1 VYSTT
6 DTIRNVL
13 LKILPNASGIVKNQ
27 SFKVDDTFTESV
39 QWIPV
44 GFNDSTQLRVI
55 VMIQNEVTK
64 DIYQAA
70 YKDLENPSKILGIEE
85 EMIRG
90 TEFSLFPN
98 PADRIFR
105 LLFERPLRAETDW
118 IVFDQNGIQRLTGWI
133 RKNEEELVINVSHLP
148 AGVYFIQLFHNKYL
162 WKPRRFII
170 IHH

>member
-1 VYSTT
+1 
-6 DTIRNVL
+6 
-13 LKILPNASGIVKNQ
+13 
-27 SFKVDDTFTESV
+27 
-39 QWIPV
+39 
-44 GFNDSTQLRVI
+44 
-55 VMIQNEVTK
+55 MTK